1 MLPDHG
7 AVGTSPV
14 GPTTFRRLPQEG
26 RGHAESIGTILLI
39 ELAVTLLGSEMI
51 LVED

>member
-1 MLPDHG
+1 MS
-7 AVGTSPV
+7 TSSQFYSSQP
-14 GPTTFRRLPQEG
+14 RKLQEG
-26 RGHAESIGTILLI
+26 RGHAESASTLVLI